1 MEIKQVKNIIEAAL
15 LVSDEPLGHNQLL
28 HLFQEEELAKTDIA
42 NALETLQEDYAERGI
57 ELKKLASGYQL
68 QSRAQMQPWLSRLW
82 QQKPRPYSRAFLETL
97 ALIAYRQP
105 ITRGEIEDIR
115 GVAVSSKI
123 IQSLMEREWIRILGY
138 RDAPGKPAMLGT
150 TKTFLDYFGL
160 SSLEELPSLAEIKD
174 IETLEPELDFNTP
187 ETTEAE
193 ESQTEEPKTETEE
206 AS

>member
-1 MEIKQVKNIIEAAL
+1 MELEQVKNIIEAAL
-15 LVSDEPLGHNQLL
+15 LVSEEPLGQQQLL
-28 HLFQEEELAKTDIA
+28 HLFEQEELAKTDIS
-42 NALETLQEDYAERGI
+42 NALEALQTDYQGRGI

-68 QSRAQMQPWLSRLW
+68 QSSAQMQPWLSRLW

-174 IETLEPELDFNTP
+174 IETLEPELEFASENT
-187 ETTEAE
+187 
-193 ESQTEEPKTETEE
+193 TETEAKTDE
-206 AS
+206 HT

>member
-1 MEIKQVKNIIEAAL
+1 MELNQVKNIIEAAL
-15 LVSDEPLGHNQLL
+15 LVSEEPLGQQQLL
-28 HLFQEEELAKTDIA
+28 HLFEQEELAKTDIS
-42 NALETLQEDYAERGI
+42 NALEALQADYQGRGI

-68 QSRAQMQPWLSRLW
+68 QSAAQMQPWLSRLW
-82 QQKPRPYSRAFLETL
+82 QQRPRPYSRAFLETL

-160 SSLEELPSLAEIKD
+160 SSLEELPTLAEIKD
-174 IETLEPELDFNTP
+174 IETLEPELEFASEKT
-187 ETTEAE
+187 
-193 ESQTEEPKTETEE
+193 TETEAKTDE
-206 AS
+206 HT

>member
-1 MEIKQVKNIIEAAL
+1 MELQQVKNIIEAAL
-15 LVSDEPLGHNQLL
+15 LVSEDPLGHQQLL
-28 HLFQEEELAKTDIA
+28 HLFEQEELAKTDIA
-42 NALETLQEDYAERGI
+42 NALEALQADYAGRGI

-68 QSRAQMQPWLSRLW
+68 QSTTQMQPWLNRLW

-105 ITRGEIEDIR
+105 ITRGEIEDVR

-174 IETLEPELDFNTP
+174 IETLEPELEFAAADK
-187 ETTEAE
+187 A
-193 ESQTEEPKTETEE
+193 ETEVNSE
-206 AS
+206 